1 MKKWAWVVASLYG
14 LIIVI
19 LSAPVLLAA
28 FWDFIKAG
36 SIYTSEDLNKMFSS
50 WPYWSAVALFILAQA
65 ALLAVPV
72 RVYEKRP
79 ISKRIIILPMAASA
93 LMMGL
98 LVSGLSMAISEA
110 AQGEKF
116 FNGDSW
122 FGIALGILVL
132 TWIFW
137 AAIFYRWS
145 KKLSP
150 ANFIEKICHYLFRGS
165 ILELLVAVPTHIL
178 ARSKNYCCAGLGTFW
193 GIAFGL
199 AIMLFSFGPGVFFL
213 FAQRWKQSHPDKKP
227 L

>member
-1 MKKWAWVVASLYG
+1 MKKWAWVVAALYG

-19 LSAPVLLAA
+19 LTAPVLLAA

-36 SIYTSEDLNKMFSS
+36 SIYTSEDLIEMFSS

-72 RVYEKRP
+72 KLCGKRP
-79 ISKRIIILPMAASA
+79 ISRRIIMLPVAASA

-98 LVSGLSMAISEA
+98 LVSGLSVAISEA
-110 AQGEKF
+110 GQGEKF
-116 FNGDSW
+116 FNGDMW
-122 FGIALGILVL
+122 FYIALGILLL
-132 TWIFW
+132 TWVFW

-150 ANFIEKICHYLFRGS
+150 ANFIEKICHRLFQGS
-165 ILELLVAVPTHIL
+165 ILELLVAVPTHIW

-199 AIMLFSFGPGVFFL
+199 AVMLFSFGPGVFFL
-213 FAQRWKQSHPDKKP
+213 FVQRWEQVHPDKKT